1 MAIYSLSADVFSR
14 SKGHRATAAA
24 AYRAGVEIE
33 DQTIG
38 ERFDYRRKRGIV
50 HAEIMAPEN
59 APEWMH
65 DRAALWNA
73 VELQET
79 RSNSQL
85 AREVMVALPHEL
97 SAEERLELVRGFV
110 RSEFVD
116 AGMVA
121 DLTIHAPS
129 RQGDGRNH
137 HAHIMLTMR
146 HIEGDGFAPKKAR
159 EWNSDEL
166 LEHWREA
173 WAERCNAAL
182 EAAGFDARVDHR
194 SLEAQGIDREP
205 TEHMG
210 KDATNA
216 ERKGRKT
223 ERGDRNRD
231 TRDRNREMDELVDE
245 LAHIDAQIAA
255 NEERRVD
262 DRFGALEPETLA
274 RAGEKQMEAARQEHE
289 AADRLKAD
297 RDDRLKA
304 DHPEPD
310 DAKERQHGQP
320 EAASSWW
327 QRALHFAHRISDV
340 ATAVRD
346 PNVLLDPEHPD
357 SPSSISALQRYSAA
371 IAEVLTRHR
380 PMALPWTK
388 TEIDPEP
395 TPAQKPHEPKE
406 HDSRTWS
413 QRADEYA
420 AGHAREIRKTG
431 EIKWRDGLNWWQRT
445 AVVLGTARDHAI
457 DWTRNL
463 WKNYIDLRDEHRDN
477 PPRAPDIDK

>member
-59 APEWMH
+59 APDWMH
-65 DRAALWNA
+65 DRSALWNA
-73 VELQET
+73 VELQEN
-79 RSNSQL
+79 RCNSQL

-97 SAEERLELVRGFV
+97 NAEERLELVRGFV
-110 RSEFVD
+110 QTEFVD

-146 HIEGDGFAPKKAR
+146 PIEGDGFGPKKAR

-166 LEHWREA
+166 LQDWREA
-173 WAERCNAAL
+173 WAERSNAAL
-182 EAAGFDARVDHR
+182 EAAGFDARIDHR
-194 SLEAQGIDREP
+194 SFEAQGIDREP

-210 KDATNA
+210 KNATNA
-216 ERKGRKT
+216 ERKGETT

-231 TRDRNREMDELVDE
+231 TRERNREIDELVDE
-245 LAHIDAQIAA
+245 LAHVDAQIAA

-274 RAGEKQMEAARQEHE
+274 DAGREQMD

-297 RDDRLKA
+297 RQ
-304 DHPEPD
+304 
-310 DAKERQHGQP
+310 ERERHKDTKQVEP
-320 EAASSWW
+320 EAPLSWL
-327 QRALHFAHRISDV
+327 QRALDFSRRLTGGLHPHHDGNAID
-340 ATAVRD
+340 AD
-346 PNVLLDPEHPD
+346 PVDGDYDPQGK
-357 SPSSISALQRYSAA
+357 SAFHSAA
-371 IAEVLTRHR
+371 YRYAAMLTQ
-380 PMALPWTK
+380 ALRRQW
-388 TEIDPEP
+388 
-395 TPAQKPHEPKE
+395 TPAQPWAKSDPETQPEPKAPHHTE
-406 HDSRTWS
+406 TWRH
-413 QRADEYA
+413 QADKYL
-420 AGHAREIRKTG
+420 AGHLREIRKTG
-431 EIKWRDGLNWWQRT
+431 EVKWRDGLTPWQRT
-445 AVVLGTARDHAI
+445 AQMFDAVRENVSGWAHNR
-457 DWTRNL
+457 WQNFV
-463 WKNYIDLRDEHRDN
+463 DLVREDRDN
-477 PPRAPDIDK
+477 PRDRPDIDR